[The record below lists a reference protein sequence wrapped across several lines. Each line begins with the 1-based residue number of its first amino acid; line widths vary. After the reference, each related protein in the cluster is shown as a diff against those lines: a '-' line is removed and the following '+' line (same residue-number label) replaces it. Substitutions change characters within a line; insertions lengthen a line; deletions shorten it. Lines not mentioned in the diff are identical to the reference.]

1 MMDRLRRDEPVVYQL
16 QIQLN
21 DTPERPHVWNPQ
33 LVHYT
38 RALGALSVLL
48 SVFTHAAHRRLRRG
62 GVVSGVRRMNEVN
75 ARRARLGPGWVTV
88 FGRVYHLGA
97 AN

>member
-33 LVHYT
+33 LVYT
-38 RALGALSVLL
+38 IHAPSALSRCYCQFSHMQHTDGCGVEAWL
-48 SVFTHAAHRRLRRG
+48 AAF
-62 GVVSGVRRMNEVN
+62 V
-75 ARRARLGPGWVTV
+75 A
-88 FGRVYHLGA
+88 
-97 AN
+97 

>member
-33 LVHYT
+33 LVCTIIIIIIIIKGIYI
-38 RALGALSVLL
+38 
-48 SVFTHAAHRRLRRG
+48 AHVCEGHKCAMSAVWLRNCLCLC
-62 GVVSGVRRMNEVN
+62 SY
-75 ARRARLGPGWVTV
+75 L
-88 FGRVYHLGA
+88 HS
-97 AN
+97 